1 MGTIDLYALFNT
13 RMNRRSFTAGA
24 IAAGGLAVTGLTRPG
39 GASAAPAYAAGDTV
53 YTATDLNFRDAP
65 GIDGKVLSV
74 LPASTMLH
82 IYDGPFPA
90 DGWTWYKA
98 AVEAVDPPFV
108 GYAAGEYLTPVEGG
122 GTQYPVGVQVQVV
135 TDRLNVRDAPRL
147 SGAVLATEPNGAIG
161 TVTASNQSND
171 GYSWIEVRFPDVAG
185 WVASEY
191 VAPIVQ
197 DGPKFAPDTPVYV
210 NSGPLNLRD
219 APSLTG
225 AIIASLPE
233 STLGTILDGPV
244 AADDWVWYK
253 LRTAGGAVGWA
264 VEDYLSVASVPVEG
278 DIGPGATIKVVDG
291 PLNIRS
297 GPGSSYAVIDR
308 AATGAVADVIDGP
321 VAAGGYTWIK
331 IDGNLLESGWV
342 AYEFCQA
349 I

>member
-1 MGTIDLYALFNT
+1 MGTIDLHALFNT
-13 RMNRRSFTAGA
+13 RMSRRSFTAGA
-24 IAAGGLAVTGLTRPG
+24 IAAGGLAAAGLTAPG
-39 GASAAPAYAAGDTV
+39 GASAAPQFAAGDTV

-65 GIDGKVLSV
+65 SINGQVLTV
-74 LPASTMLH
+74 LPEGAMLH

-90 DGWTWYKA
+90 DGWTWYQA
-98 AVEAVDPPFV
+98 AVEGVDPPFV
-108 GYAAGEYLTPVEGG
+108 GYAAGEYLTPVASGG
-122 GTQYPVGVQVQVV
+122 PQYPAGVQVQVV
-135 TDRLNVRDAPRL
+135 TDGLNVRDAPRL
-147 SGAVLATEPNGAIG
+147 SGAILATEPYGAIG

-171 GYSWIEVRFPDVAG
+171 GYSWIEVRFDDVAG

-191 VAPIVQ
+191 VAPIER
-197 DGPKFAPDTPVYV
+197 DGPKFAPDTSVYV

-219 APSLTG
+219 APSLGG
-225 AIIASLPE
+225 AVVASLPE

-244 AADDWVWYK
+244 AADGWVWYK

-297 GPGSSYAVIDR
+297 GPGVGSAVIDR
-308 AATGAVADVIDGP
+308 AATGAVAGVVDGP
-321 VAAGGYTWIK
+321 IAADGYTWIK
-331 IDGNLLESGWV
+331 IDGNLLAIGWV